1 MIEWYKIHVGSHVK
15 NTMQVSA
22 IPLVILAALGGL
34 WCAPAAAY
42 IGPGAG
48 VTVLGALWGVIVAIV
63 LTIGA
68 VVLWPFRILL
78 RRRRKGAAKPGS
90 ASAPEIKKPE

>member
-1 MIEWYKIHVGSHVK
+1 
-15 NTMQVSA
+15 MQVMA
-22 IPLVILAALGGL
+22 IPLVILAALGSL
-34 WCAPAAAY
+34 WCAPAMAY

-78 RRRRKGAAKPGS
+78 RRRRKGAAKAAGETPPETKKS
-90 ASAPEIKKPE
+90 A

>member
-1 MIEWYKIHVGSHVK
+1 MHKSTALFVK
-15 NTMQVSA
+15 LSA
-22 IPLVILAALGGL
+22 FAGL
-34 WCAPAAAY
+34 WCAPAMAY

-78 RRRRKGAAKPGS
+78 RKRRKGAAKSVGETASETKKS
-90 ASAPEIKKPE
+90 A

>member
-1 MIEWYKIHVGSHVK
+1 MHFGSQVK

-22 IPLVILAALGGL
+22 IPLVLLGTLGSL
-34 WCAPAAAY
+34 WCTAAMAY

-63 LTIGA
+63 LTLGA

-78 RRRRKGAAKPGS
+78 RRRRTGAAK
-90 ASAPEIKKPE
+90 AVAETAPESKKST

>member
-1 MIEWYKIHVGSHVK
+1 MHK
-15 NTMQVSA
+15 SA
-22 IPLVILAALGGL
+22 GPLAGLAALAAL
-34 WCAPAAAY
+34 WCAPAMAY

-68 VVLWPFRILL
+68 VVFWPFRILL
-78 RRRRKGAAKPGS
+78 RRRRNRAAKAAGE
-90 ASAPEIKKPE
+90 AAPETKKSA